1 MPLFHCTPLQYSF
14 YFSFIEIALIY
25 IYTPLSTLTIH
36 KKFTNQKMLSF
47 LLKIFFLISIFHIS
61 LATRRLNELVQNP
74 TQLLHYHNGPLLS
87 GKISINL
94 IWYGHFK
101 PSQKAIVSDFITSLS
116 PSPSHTTQPTQPSV
130 ATWWKTTEKYY
141 HLSGNKKATQ
151 KLSFSLNK
159 QILDESYSLGK
170 SLTTKHLIELAS
182 KGEHRNAVNVV
193 LTSADVAVEGFCMSR
208 CGTHGSSSS
217 VSHAKGNSKSYKFAY
232 LWVGNSETQCPGQ
245 CAWPFHQPIYGPQ
258 SPPLVA
264 PNNDVGLDGMVI
276 NLASLLAA
284 TATNPFGN
292 GFFQGPAEAPLEA
305 ASACP
310 GVYGKGAYPG
320 YAGNLLVDSSTGASY
335 NAHGANGRK
344 YLLPAL
350 YDPSTSSCSTLVWEA
365 LYYISLVVRVI
376 FIHSLMCFDCMD

>member
-1 MPLFHCTPLQYSF
+1 MAIV
-14 YFSFIEIALIY
+14 FSTNMLIQ
-25 IYTPLSTLTIH
+25 ILLLVSTLH
-36 KKFTNQKMLSF
+36 CGSAVRQLSE
-47 LLKIFFLISIFHIS
+47 STQDQS
-61 LATRRLNELVQNP
+61 
-74 TQLLHYHNGPLLS
+74 QLLFKYHNGPLLT

-94 IWYGHFK
+94 IWYGKFK

-116 PSPSHTTQPTQPSV
+116 NSPSQSQPSV

-141 HLSGNKKATQ
+141 HLANAKKPSS
-151 KLSFSLNK
+151 LSLSLEK

-170 SLTTKHLIELAS
+170 SLTQKQIVQLAS
-182 KGEHRNAVNVV
+182 KGEQKNAINVV
-193 LTSADVAVEGFCMSR
+193 LTSSDVTVDGFCSSR
-208 CGTHGSSSS
+208 CGTHGSSKSAL
-217 VSHAKGNSKSYKFAY
+217 VKGKNYKFAY
-232 LWVGNSETQCPGQ
+232 IWVGNSETQCPGY

-292 GFFQGPAEAPLEA
+292 GFFQGPASAPLEA

-310 GVYGKGAYPG
+310 GIYAKNAYPG
-320 YAGNLLVDSSTGASY
+320 YPGDLLVDPTTGASY

-344 YLLPAL
+344 YLLPAI
-350 YDPSTSSCSTLVWEA
+350 YDPSSSTCSTLV
-365 LYYISLVVRVI
+365 
-376 FIHSLMCFDCMD
+376 